1 MTRDKIIYI
10 SINYILLIVFAFA
23 AITKLLEQ
31 EKFYT
36 NLVNSPML
44 ELPSLV
50 IHILSWLIPILE
62 GVVVIGLI
70 WKRFQIQAIYLIVI
84 LLITYI
90 IYSLAIL
97 LVAPYSPCSCGGVI
111 ALIDWTQHLYLQI
124 GLLSLT
130 LVEFYYH
137 FKISKN

>member
-10 SINYILLIVFAFA
+10 SINNILLIVFAFA

-36 NLVNSPML
+36 NLVNSPIL

-50 IHILSWLIPILE
+50 IHIMAWLIPILE
-62 GVVVIGLI
+62 VFVVIGLI
-70 WKRFQIQAIYLIVI
+70 WKRFQVQAIYLIVI

-90 IYSLAIL
+90 IYTLAIL

-111 ALIDWTQHLYLQI
+111 ALIGWTQHLYLQI

-130 LVEFYYH
+130 FVEMYYH
-137 FKISKN
+137 FKISKS